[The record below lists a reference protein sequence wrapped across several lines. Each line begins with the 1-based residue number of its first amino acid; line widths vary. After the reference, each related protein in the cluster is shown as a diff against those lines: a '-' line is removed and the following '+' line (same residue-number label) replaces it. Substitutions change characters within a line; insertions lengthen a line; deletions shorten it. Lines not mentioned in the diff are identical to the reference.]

1 MSVIFAILLFSVLI
15 FVHELGHFTA
25 AKLSGVQVNEFSM
38 FMGPAIW
45 KKQVGETLYAIRCIP
60 IGGYCAMEG
69 EDGGSDNPR
78 SFDKAAWWK
87 RLIILA
93 AGAAMNFL
101 IGVVLMVIV
110 VLMGSVCLP
119 GKQTAVPVIASFED
133 YATVNGEN
141 GLQAGDRIVEVDGEK
156 LYSYSDFSMIL
167 SLNPGDVHDITVRRN
182 GEKVV
187 LKDFLLEKHEVTLE
201 NGSTGL
207 RYGINFTLSTP
218 NFWEKLGMAWNQSLD
233 TVRMVRLS
241 LQMLLGGKVGI
252 KDMSG
257 PVGIVSEMSKVA
269 AASDSKVTAL
279 LNMLYFGG
287 FIAINLAVMNLL
299 PIPALDGGR
308 IVCLLITV
316 VVEAI
321 TRKKINPKYEGY
333 LHGAGMI
340 LLLAL
345 MAIIMFKDVI
355 FLFKR

>member
-1 MSVIFAILLFSVLI
+1 MSVIFAIFLFSVLI

-110 VLMGSVCLP
+110 VLMVSVCLP

-207 RYGINFTLSTP
+207 RYGMNFTLSTP

-316 VVEAI
+316 VVEAV

>member
-1 MSVIFAILLFSVLI
+1 MSVIFAIFLFSVLI

-110 VLMGSVCLP
+110 VLMVSVCLP

-141 GLQAGDRIVEVDGEK
+141 GLQAGDCIVEVDGEK

-321 TRKKINPKYEGY
+321 TKKKINPKYEGY

>member
-110 VLMGSVCLP
+110 VLMVSVCLP
-119 GKQTAVPVIASFED
+119 GRQTAVPVIAGFED

-207 RYGINFTLSTP
+207 RYGMNFTLSTP

-233 TVRMVRLS
+233 TVRLVRLS

-321 TRKKINPKYEGY
+321 TKKKINPKYEGY

>member
-110 VLMGSVCLP
+110 VLMVSVCLP
-119 GKQTAVPVIASFED
+119 GRQTAVPVIAGFED

-233 TVRMVRLS
+233 TVRMVRLI

-321 TRKKINPKYEGY
+321 TKKKINPKYEGY

>member
-1 MSVIFAILLFSVLI
+1 MSVIFAIFLFSVLI

-110 VLMGSVCLP
+110 VLMVSVCLP

-308 IVCLLITV
+308 IVCLLLTV
-316 VVEAI
+316 AVEAV
-321 TRKKINPKYEGY
+321 TKKKINPKYEGY